1 MRLQLSQQSWLC
13 SAVVK
18 HPVVS
23 VCCRTLLNFDTILL
37 HGLSCL
43 VSFLN
48 FHGKR
53 SLYFSGFQFLLLTS
67 VALGVLFAFFFFH
80 YKNCVFFLAFP
91 VCMFWEQI
99 PRNSA
104 VRLHF
109 LPAPRAPSHIFQG
122 TGLVLKFAVLAKS
135 KDLCPVGG
143 SCAGVLA
150 QAGTVAR
157 SGAWGN
163 DLCSGTET
171 SLCALC
177 SPAW

>member
-1 MRLQLSQQSWLC
+1 MRLQLPRQSWLC
-13 SAVVK
+13 NAVVK

-23 VCCRTLLNFDTILL
+23 VWCRTLLNFDTIFL
-37 HGLSCL
+37 HGLSC
-43 VSFLN
+43 FLLELSW
-48 FHGKR
+48 KV
-53 SLYFSGFQFLLLTS
+53 SGFQFLLLTS
-67 VALGVLFAFFFFH
+67 VTHGVLFAFIFFFH
-80 YKNCVFFLAFP
+80 YKNCGFFVAFP
-91 VCMFWEQI
+91 VCVFWKQI

-104 VRLHF
+104 VHLHF
-109 LPAPRAPSHIFQG
+109 LPAPRAPSHVFQG
-122 TGLVLKFAVLAKS
+122 TGLVLKFAMLAKS
-135 KDLCPVGG
+135 KDLCAVGG

-150 QAGTVAR
+150 QAGTMAR